1 MSSQLKFLRRVRIH
15 GRECGAVARALHHE
29 VKGSSLYQADFEKSS
44 ESTNERKQMST
55 KTTLKRIALVAVSA
69 MGFGLMSSVAPASA
83 AAIAPTAI
91 TVGTIPGG
99 AQVGAA
105 TTVPVTVSAPYTA
118 AGSDTFSIMVRVTSA
133 PAGSAF
139 QGTSNLGLTSA
150 GAVCTNV
157 STCGF
162 NTGVYARSGSTT
174 VAATATISLPATS
187 TDTLASATR
196 VSDAMTIGYAFTSA
210 GGATAPT
217 TKSFNVNVTPDVA
230 GSYTVLVSTVNSAT
244 PAAYTGATGE
254 VGTYYTFSTGSS
266 VSTMTLSA
274 VTGGSGTSAS
284 VGQLVKL
291 TLKDSTG
298 AVASL
303 KSGETVS
310 ITAGGTTDKLQKVS
324 VSSGVFTATT
334 SNSTTANTT
343 LVLSGSDFVN
353 GIAYFNYADTTASTG
368 NVITATGSGLLSAAI
383 TSTLNTT
390 VTSNTTGNAFA
401 GSAITLGNPTG
412 ATRPGSGKV
421 GVTAGTPATDTTSTG
436 STSHSY
442 TVTVADLTATSYFDV
457 QVTDTAGDLTGIVG
471 QVFNQVLTVTYD
483 ATATSQTG
491 TLTLSGALS
500 TAGDA
505 VTALIRSSG
514 GYGATASDGIT
525 VTSADAVATSF
536 RPFYNTSTLGSTF
549 TIFSPVGG
557 TNTVW
562 ATLRDQFGAAMA
574 SKAGTWSVSGRNA
587 TATSTAFTTDA
598 SGRVSV
604 SIADAGTSA
613 TSNTQD
619 TLTITSTVSA
629 TITLNYGAT
638 TPSTITCLSG
648 NEDDTANLKTYR
660 DISASG
666 TGAQAGAASLCTVT
680 VKDANGAVIVGYPV
694 TTTTA
699 SDGAAVLSTSATLYT
714 GSAGTVSPSVYGW
727 TSGTKTFTITAGSV
741 SKTVTVNYEQRTPAE
756 VRTIEASLSGNV
768 LTLTAKDRFGNLVP
782 GVRVYATRTGNATF
796 GGGSTVANAITSG
809 NTTGT
814 TPVPSDNGT
823 TQIIVNAG
831 TLASTVKVQLAS
843 AADTPDAEF
852 GQSSSTSGKV
862 CASAGC
868 TDTAVTA
875 TTTGTIYTAE
885 TGVGASLAAAG
896 VNSVTVAVAVGV
908 NEAQVA
914 AEAATDAA
922 AEAIDA
928 ANAATDAA
936 NLAAE
941 AADAATVAAEEA
953 RDAADA
959 ATAAVEEL
967 ATQVATLM
975 AALKAQI
982 TTLANTVAKIAK
994 KVKA

>member
-1 MSSQLKFLRRVRIH
+1 
-15 GRECGAVARALHHE
+15 
-29 VKGSSLYQADFEKSS
+29 
-44 ESTNERKQMST
+44 MST

-69 MGFGLMSSVAPASA
+69 LGFGVLTSVAPANA
-83 AAIAPTAI
+83 TVTPTAI

-99 AQVGAA
+99 AQVGVVQ
-105 TTVPVTVSAPYTA
+105 TVPVSIAAPFTTG
-118 AGSDTFSIMVRVTSA
+118 GSDSFAVSVKVTSS
-133 PAGSAF
+133 PSGSAF
-139 QGTSNLGLTSA
+139 QTLATNGTTGSA
-150 GAVCTNV
+150 VTAAASFDVGA
-157 STCGF
+157 
-162 NTGVYARSGSTT
+162 YARSGNTSNAAVLTASVPSTSNT
-174 VAATATISLPATS
+174 LIGAAQVIS
-187 TDTLASATR
+187 DK
-196 VSDAMTIGYAFTSA
+196 MTIGYAITSGPRTTA
-210 GGATAPT
+210 GGTLT
-217 TKSFNVNVTPDVA
+217 VNVNVTPDVT
-230 GSYTVLVSTVNSAT
+230 GSYTVLVSTKSGT
-244 PAAYTGATGE
+244 TGAAYTGASGE
-254 VGTYYTFSTGSS
+254 IGTSFTFSTGSA

-274 VTGGSGTSAS
+274 VTGGSGTAAS

-298 AVASL
+298 EVASL
-303 KSGETVS
+303 RTGETVN
-310 ITAGGTTDKLQKVS
+310 ITAGGTTDKLKKVS
-324 VSSGVFTATT
+324 VSSGEYTANTT
-334 SNSTTANTT
+334 NSTTADTT
-343 LVLSGSDFVN
+343 LVLAGADFIN
-353 GIAYFNYADTTASTG
+353 GVAYFNYADTTASTG

-401 GSAITLGNPTG
+401 GADITLGNPTG

-421 GVTAGTPATDTTSTG
+421 GVTAGTPSTDTTSTA

-442 TVTVADLTATSYFDV
+442 TVTVAGLTATSYFDV
-457 QVTDTAGDLTGIVG
+457 QVTDTSGDLTGIAG

-483 ATATSQTG
+483 AAATSQTG
-491 TLTLSGALS
+491 TLTVSGALAL
-500 TAGDA
+500 AGDA
-505 VTALIRSSG
+505 FTALIRGSG

-525 VTSADAVATSF
+525 VTAADATATSM

-557 TNTVW
+557 SNTVW

-574 SKAGTWSVSGRNA
+574 SKAGTWSVTGRNA

-604 SIADAGTSA
+604 TIADAGTSA
-613 TSNTQD
+613 TTNTKD

-629 TITLNYGAT
+629 TVTLNYGAT
-638 TPSTITCLSG
+638 TPSTITCLTG
-648 NEDDTANLKTYR
+648 NEDDTANLQTYR

-680 VKDANGAVIVGYPV
+680 IKDANGAVIVGYPV
-694 TTTTA
+694 TVTTA
-699 SDGAAVLSTSATLYT
+699 SAGAAVLSTSATLYT

-727 TSGTKTFTITAGSV
+727 TSGTKTFTITAGAV
-741 SKTVTVNYEQRTPAE
+741 TKDVTVKYEQRTPTE
-756 VRTIEASLSGNV
+756 VRTIETSLSGNV
-768 LTLTAKDRFGNLVP
+768 LTVTAKDRFGNLVP
-782 GVRVYATRTGNATF
+782 GVRVYATRTGDATF

-814 TPVPSDNGT
+814 TPVPSDNGKT
-823 TQIIVNAG
+823 EIIVNAG
-831 TLASTVKVQLAS
+831 TAASTVKIQLAS
-843 AADTPDAEF
+843 AADTPDAEY

-875 TTTGTIYTAE
+875 STTGTIYTAE

-896 VNSVTVAVAVGV
+896 VNSVTVSVAAAGKSG
-908 NEAQVA
+908 AQVSAEAATAA

>member
-1 MSSQLKFLRRVRIH
+1 MNSRFKFPRRVRIH
-15 GRECGAVARALHHE
+15 GGECGAVARALHHE
-29 VKGSSLYQADFEKSS
+29 VKSSSLYQADSGKALG
-44 ESTNERKQMST
+44 STIERKQMST

-69 MGFGLMSSVAPASA
+69 LGFGVVSAVAPASA
-83 AAIAPTAI
+83 ANVIPTAI

-99 AQVGAA
+99 AQVGVVQ
-105 TTVPVTVSAPYTA
+105 TVPVSITAPYTTG
-118 AGSDTFSIMVRVTSA
+118 GSDTFTVMVKVTSA
-133 PAGSAF
+133 PSGSAF
-139 QGTSNLGLTSA
+139 RAPATNGIALGGSA
-150 GAVCTNV
+150 ATD
-157 STCGF
+157 F
-162 NTGVYARSGSTT
+162 AAGVYARSGDTS
-174 VAATATISLPATS
+174 VAATLTASIPSGS
-187 TDTLASATR
+187 TNVFGSKQVVDDKL
-196 VSDAMTIGYAFTSA
+196 TIGYAFTSA
-210 GGATAPT
+210 PRATAGGT
-217 TKSFNVNVTPDVA
+217 ATVNVNVTPDVA
-230 GSYTVLVSTVNSAT
+230 GSYTVLVSTVTGTTA
-244 PAAYTGATGE
+244 AAYTGAANT
-254 VGTYYTFSTGSS
+254 VGTSFTFSTGSS
-266 VSTMTLSA
+266 VSSMTLAS

-284 VGQLVKL
+284 VGQLIKL
-291 TLKDSTG
+291 TLKDSAG

-303 KSGETVS
+303 KTGETVTV
-310 ITAGGTTDKLQKVS
+310 TAGGTTDKLKKVS
-324 VSSGVFTATT
+324 VSGGVY
-334 SNSTTANTT
+334 TANTT
-343 LVLSGSDFVN
+343 NSETADAGLILSSSDFVN
-353 GIAYFNYADTTASTG
+353 GVAYFNYADTTASTG

-421 GVTAGTPATDTTSTG
+421 GITAGTPSTDTTSTA

-442 TVTVADLTATSYFDV
+442 TVTVDGLTATSYFDV
-457 QVTDTAGDLTGIVG
+457 QVTDTTGDLTGIVG

-483 ATATSQTG
+483 STATAQTG
-491 TLTLSGALS
+491 TLTISGALAI
-500 TAGDA
+500 AGDA
-505 VTALIRSSG
+505 FTALIRSSG
-514 GYGATASDGIT
+514 GYGATASDGVT
-525 VTSADAVATSF
+525 VTSADPTPTSM
-536 RPFYNTSTLGSTF
+536 RPFLNTSTLGSTF

-557 TNTVW
+557 SNTVW

-574 SKAGTWSVSGRNA
+574 NRAGSWSVTGRNA

-598 SGRVSV
+598 SGRVSAT
-604 SIADAGTSA
+604 IADAGTST

-619 TLTITSTVSA
+619 TLTITSTASA
-629 TITLNYGAT
+629 TVTINYGAT
-638 TPSTITCLSG
+638 TPSTITCLTG
-648 NEDDTANLKTYR
+648 NEDDTANLQTYR

-694 TTTTA
+694 TVTTA
-699 SDGAAVLSTSATLYT
+699 SEGAAVLSTSATLYT
-714 GSAGTVSPSVYGW
+714 GSAGTVSPSVYAW
-727 TSGTKTFTITAGSV
+727 TSGTKTFTITAGAV
-741 SKTVTVNYEQRTPAE
+741 TLSKTVNYEQRTPAE
-756 VRTIEASLSGNV
+756 VRTISASLSGNV
-768 LTLTAKDRFGNLVP
+768 LTVTAKDRFGNLVP
-782 GVRVYATRTGNATF
+782 GVRVYATRTGDATF

-823 TQIIVNAG
+823 TQIIVNPG
-831 TLASTVKVQLAS
+831 TAASTVKIQLAS
-843 AADTPDAEF
+843 AADTPDAEY

-875 TTTGTIYTAE
+875 STTGTIYTAE

-896 VNSVTVAVAVGV
+896 VNSVTVSVAAGV
-908 NEAQVA
+908 NAAQVA
-914 AEAATDAA
+914 ADAAADAA

-994 KVKA
+994 KVRA

>member
-1 MSSQLKFLRRVRIH
+1 MNSHFKFPRRVRIH
-15 GRECGAVARALHHE
+15 GGECGAVARALHHE
-29 VKGSSLYQADFEKSS
+29 AKIKSLPAVKEKVFF
-44 ESTNERKQMST
+44 TTIERKQMST

-69 MGFGLMSSVAPASA
+69 LGFGVLTSVAPASA
-83 AAIAPTAI
+83 TVTPTAI

-99 AQVGAA
+99 AQVGTVHTTPVSIAA
-105 TTVPVTVSAPYTA
+105 PFTTG
-118 AGSDTFSIMVRVTSA
+118 GSDTFSIMVKVTSA
-133 PAGSAF
+133 PTGSAF
-139 QGTSNLGLTSA
+139 KTLATNGTNGA
-150 GAVCTNV
+150 GGAGV
-157 STCGF
+157 SF
-162 NTGVYARSGSTT
+162 DAGVYARSGE
-174 VAATATISLPATS
+174 TS
-187 TDTLASATR
+187 TAAVLTASIPSGSTNLAGAAQ
-196 VSDAMTIGYAFTSA
+196 VISDKLTIAYAITSA
-210 GGATAPT
+210 PRTTAGGSLTV
-217 TKSFNVNVTPDVA
+217 NVNVTPDVA
-230 GSYTVLVSTVNSAT
+230 GAYTVLVSTKSGAT
-244 PAAYTGATGE
+244 GAAYTGATGE
-254 VGTYYTFSTGSS
+254 VGTSYSFSTGSA
-266 VSTMTLSA
+266 VSSMTLSA
-274 VTGGSGTSAS
+274 VTGGTTTSS
-284 VGQLVKL
+284 DVGQLVKL

-303 KSGETVS
+303 RTGETVN
-310 ITAGGTTDKLQKVS
+310 ITAGGTTDSLKKVT
-324 VSSGVFTATT
+324 VSGGVYSANT
-334 SNSTTANTT
+334 SNGVTANTT
-343 LVLSGSDFVN
+343 LVLNGSDFVN

-368 NVITATGSGLLSAAI
+368 NVITAVGSGLLSPTI

-390 VTSNTTGNAFA
+390 VTSAATGNAFA

-421 GVTAGTPATDTTSTG
+421 GVTAGTPSTDTTSTA

-442 TVTVADLTATSYFDV
+442 TVTVDGLTATSYFDV
-457 QVTDTAGDLTGIVG
+457 KVTDTTGDLTGIVG

-483 ATATSQTG
+483 STATAQTG
-491 TLTLSGALS
+491 TLTVSGALS
-500 TAGDA
+500 VAGDA
-505 VTALIRSSG
+505 FTALIRSSG

-525 VTSADAVATSF
+525 VTAADATATSL

-557 TNTVW
+557 TNTIW

-574 SKAGTWSVSGRNA
+574 SKAGTWSVAGRNA

-598 SGRVSV
+598 SGRVSL
-604 SIADAGTSA
+604 SIADAGTAAS
-613 TSNTQD
+613 TNTQD
-619 TLTITSTVSA
+619 TVTITSTVSA
-629 TITLNYGAT
+629 TVTINYGAT
-638 TPSTITCLSG
+638 TPSTITCLTG
-648 NEDDTANLKTYR
+648 NEDDTANLQTYR

-694 TTTTA
+694 TVTTA
-699 SDGAAVLSTSATLYT
+699 SAGAAVLSTSATLYT
-714 GSAGTVSPSVYGW
+714 GSAGTVSPSVYAW
-727 TSGTKTFTITAGSV
+727 TSGTKTFTITAGAV
-741 SKTVTVNYEQRTPAE
+741 TLSKTVKYEQRTPAE

-768 LTLTAKDRFGNLVP
+768 LTVTAKDRFGNLVP
-782 GVRVYATRTGNATF
+782 GVRVYATRTGDATF

-823 TQIIVNAG
+823 TQIIVNPG
-831 TLASTVKVQLAS
+831 TAASTVKVQLAS
-843 AADTPDAEF
+843 AADTPDAEY

-875 TTTGTIYTAE
+875 STTGTIYTAE

-896 VNSVTVAVAVGV
+896 VNSVTVSVAAGV
-908 NEAQVA
+908 NAAQVA
-914 AEAATDAA
+914 ADAAADAA